1 MSFDVVVPTVGRD
14 SLTRLLDALATGSMP
29 VPGRVLLVDDRHDR
43 RRPLLGA
50 GAPPG
55 IQVDVLGGRAAG
67 PAAARNL
74 GWREARAEWVA
85 FLDDDVVP
93 GQRWVA
99 DLLADLDGLPR
110 EVAATQGR
118 IVVPMPAGRRPTDWE
133 RNVRG
138 LETARWATADMAY
151 RRDVLVQV
159 GGFDERFPRAYRE
172 DADLGL
178 RVVAA
183 GHRIVRGRRT
193 VTHPVRAAGPLVSVR
208 LQAGNADDALMQAL
222 HGRGWR
228 ERAGVPRGRRGR
240 HLVVTALG
248 LAALGAWLFVRRGGP
263 QGGLALP
270 PVTTVGRA
278 ETPLRSPT
286 SSRGGPVGRVGR
298 RARVVSLV
306 ALGGAVGRRG
316 RLGRARLV
324 GLLAGAGWLGGTAEL
339 ALARIFPGP
348 RTPSEVA
355 TMAITSVLIPPAAT
369 WHWLR
374 GWLRLPRLLAAS
386 FPAAT
391 AGPSSPVTA
400 APTPTP
406 YPAWPPPRAV
416 LFDRDGTLVVD
427 VPYNGDPGRV
437 VAMAGAREAVGRL
450 RGAGVATAVV
460 SNQSGVARGLI
471 RGEQVAAVNRRVE
484 ELVGPVGPW
493 FVCPH
498 GPGDGCGCRK
508 PAPGLIEAAAGELGV
523 DPADCVVVGDIGSDM
538 EAARAA
544 GARAVLVPTE
554 RTRREEVEAAPA
566 VAPDL
571 IAAVELLLGPAEGGG
586 RP

>member
-14 SLTRLLDALATGSMP
+14 SLARLLDALAAGSVP
-29 VPGRVLLVDDRHDR
+29 VPGQVLVVDDRRDR
-43 RRPLLGA
+43 GRPLLPA
-50 GAPPG
+50 GVPPG
-55 IQVDVLGGRAAG
+55 VEADVLAGRAAG

-74 GWREARAEWVA
+74 GGRPARAGWVA

-93 GQRWVA
+93 GPSWVA
-99 DLLADLDGLPR
+99 DLLADLERLPR
-110 EVAATQGR
+110 EVAASQGR
-118 IVVPMPAGRRPTDWE
+118 IVVPMPVGRRPTDWE

-151 RRDVLVQV
+151 RRDVLAEV
-159 GGFDERFPRAYRE
+159 GGFDEWFPRAYRE

-178 RVVAA
+178 RVVGA
-183 GHRIVRGRRT
+183 GYRIVRGRRT
-193 VTHPVRAAGPLVSVR
+193 VTHPVRAAGALISVR
-208 LQAGNADDALMQAL
+208 LQAGNADDALMLAM

-228 ERAGVPRGRRGR
+228 ERAGVPPGRRLG
-240 HLVVTALG
+240 HLVVTGLG
-248 LAALGAWLFVRRGGP
+248 LVGLGAWLFARRGGP
-263 QGGLALP
+263 QGGLALL
-270 PVTTVGRA
+270 PVTTVSRA
-278 ETPLRSPT
+278 ETPLRSPA
-286 SSRGGPVGRVGR
+286 SSRGGR
-298 RARVVSLV
+298 
-306 ALGGAVGRRG
+306 GGTVGRRG
-316 RLGRARLV
+316 RRGRPGRARFV
-324 GLLAGAGWLGGTAEL
+324 GLLAGAGWLAGTAEL
-339 ALARIFPGP
+339 ALARVLPGP
-348 RTPSEVA
+348 RTPAEVA
-355 TMAITSVLIPPAAT
+355 TMALTSVLLPPAAT

-374 GWLRLPRLLAAS
+374 GWLRVPRLLADTTRAPHAS
-386 FPAAT
+386 PHPA
-391 AGPSSPVTA
+391 PSPDPGA
-400 APTPTP
+400 APSPTLAP
-406 YPAWPPPRAV
+406 KAV

-508 PAPGLIEAAAGELGV
+508 PAPGLIRAAAGALGV
-523 DPADCVVVGDIGSDM
+523 DPSDCVVVGDIGSDM

-544 GARAVLVPTE
+544 GARGVLVPTGW
-554 RTRREEVEAAPA
+554 TRREEVETAPV

-571 IAAVELLLGPAEGGG
+571 IAAVELLLGPAGGG
-586 RP
+586 RRP